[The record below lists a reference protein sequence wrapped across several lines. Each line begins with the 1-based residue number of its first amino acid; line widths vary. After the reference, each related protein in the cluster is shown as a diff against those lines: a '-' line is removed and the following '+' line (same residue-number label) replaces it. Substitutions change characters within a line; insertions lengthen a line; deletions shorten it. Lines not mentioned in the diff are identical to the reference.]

1 MQNTFHRVNLHRPAC
16 EGAADL
22 VCHVSVVLVLDEI
35 FQVLC
40 IGHGEDALVAG
51 YRAMAMT
58 GADVALFGAAVQ
70 VNVAWSEAVAAEGE
84 GAVGRDRIATYRTRD
99 GTDVERLVMQT
110 EAAGPVLHIAAEGDE
125 GVSVLG
131 EGNEVVGEVDELNLF
146 AVLFLCMSD
155 NL

>member
-40 IGHGEDALVAG
+40 IGHGEVALVAG

-58 GADVALFGAAVQ
+58 GADVALLRSLVQ
-70 VNVAWSEAVAAEGE
+70 MNEATTEFVPAEN
-84 GAVGRDRIATYRTRD
+84 D
-99 GTDVERLVMQT
+99 GLKCLAFWGVYGSYVHRLIVQT
-110 EAAGPVLHIAAEGDE
+110 ETAGPVLHIAAESTE
-125 GVSVLG
+125 SSLILG
-131 EGNEVVGEVDELNLF
+131 EGYEVISEVDELNLF
-146 AVLFLCMSD
+146 AILFLGMSD